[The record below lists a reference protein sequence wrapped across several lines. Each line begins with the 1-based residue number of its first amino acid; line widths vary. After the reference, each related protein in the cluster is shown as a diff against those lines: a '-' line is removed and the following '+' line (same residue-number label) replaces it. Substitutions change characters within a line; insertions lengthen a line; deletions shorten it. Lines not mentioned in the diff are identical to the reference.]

1 LQNSQVNHAGNAY
14 TLTNKGQRV
23 FKLRS
28 IDEKGTCDFVHYNL
42 NLPGAESVAMQLADV
57 QTHAKRY
64 KGEVPTAVHGDLS
77 LCLLYQQ
84 PGHHL
89 ECLRIKLFMFLL
101 AVSKENGVE
110 CQTVLQ
116 DWTLGVNPPQ
126 ICPKRLISAGAVKI
140 CVYVDHVSSIQDNP
154 SLSRIPVKYRNRDQF
169 HVVVHDPPKQD
180 NTLKW
185 PKASYF
191 NALSWVGV
199 RNKLDQVNLDL
210 QYINVETD
218 WHIPFFT
225 NTADLAVGEALTRFG
240 PGRNSGRLKV

>member
-1 LQNSQVNHAGNAY
+1 MILCIN
-14 TLTNKGQRV
+14 
-23 FKLRS
+23 
-28 IDEKGTCDFVHYNL
+28 YNL
-42 NLPGAESVAMQLADV
+42 NLPGAESVAMQIADV

-77 LCLLYQQ
+77 LCVLYQQ
-84 PGHHL
+84 PGYHL
-89 ECLRIKLFMFLL
+89 ECLRIKLFKLL
-101 AVSKENGVE
+101 LEFSKENGVE

-116 DWTLGVNPPQ
+116 DLTLGVNPSQ
-126 ICPKRLISAGAVKI
+126 ICAKRRISAGAVKI
-140 CVYVDHVSSIQDNP
+140 CVYVDHVSGIHDNP
-154 SLSRIPVKYRNRDQF
+154 NYSRIPVKYRNRDQF
-169 HVVVHDPPKQD
+169 HVIVPTPPKQD

-185 PKASYF
+185 PEASYF

-199 RNKLDQVNLDL
+199 RKQQDQVNLIM

-240 PGRNSGRLKV
+240 RKA